1 MDKGIYYLYTM
12 QFNSAV
18 KSNQICRKIGRIGGC
33 HVNQISHTKI
43 TVFCHMQNL
52 GMCTSEYECMYVG
65 IYVLCIYK
73 TSLGL
78 GVY

>member
-18 KSNQICRKIGRIGGC
+18 KNNQICRKIGRTGGC
-33 HVNQISHTKI
+33 HVKKISYSKI

-52 GMCTSEYECMYVG
+52 GVCMGEWVCMYVCMNE
-65 IYVLCIYK
+65 I
-73 TSLGL
+73 SLGL
-78 GVY
+78 GVYWVG